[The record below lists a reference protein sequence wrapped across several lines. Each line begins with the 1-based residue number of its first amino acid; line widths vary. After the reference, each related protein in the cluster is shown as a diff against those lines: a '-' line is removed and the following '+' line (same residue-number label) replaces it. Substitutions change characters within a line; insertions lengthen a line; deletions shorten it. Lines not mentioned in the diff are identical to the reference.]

1 MRDSYM
7 VFTNLLASINR
18 KIHRLKVE
26 AMAAFELKRS
36 HLSCIYYIYREGTV
50 TPARLC
56 TLCGE
61 DKANVSRALK
71 QLEDEG
77 YVTKAPRVTPR
88 GRLHVTLTE
97 RGAEI
102 GGALAREV
110 DRIVSFV
117 SGEISEEEILAMY
130 RTLGKIDVNLSL
142 LQPRENLN

>member
-1 MRDSYM
+1 MP
-7 VFTNLLASINR
+7 A
-18 KIHRLKVE
+18 
-26 AMAAFELKRS
+26 
-36 HLSCIYYIYREGTV
+36 GTV

-77 YVTKAPRVTPR
+77 YVTKAP
-88 GRLHVTLTE
+88 LTE

-142 LQPRENLN
+142 LQPREDLN